1 MNKIKEKGGAAV
13 EDRPIIRLDEEIIG
27 KIAAG
32 DALTID
38 GIRTAVEGDG
48 RAVFLLEPERQLH

>member
-1 MNKIKEKGGAAV
+1 MNKIKEKVGAAV

-32 DALTID
+32 E
-38 GIRTAVEGDG
+38 V
-48 RAVFLLEPERQLH
+48 V